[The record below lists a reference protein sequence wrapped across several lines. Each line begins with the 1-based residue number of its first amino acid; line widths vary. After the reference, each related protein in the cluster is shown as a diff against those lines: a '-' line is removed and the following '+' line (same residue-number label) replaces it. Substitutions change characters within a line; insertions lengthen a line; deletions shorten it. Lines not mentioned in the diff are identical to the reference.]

1 MSSGQKVA
9 LSFLAALICF
19 AGFVFFAQTNLM
31 STIET
36 KFYAQS
42 KIAQRQ
48 EQLDKLSNSCNNYI
62 SNILTKI
69 ETDSSSYL
77 NSPAVKSYANQN
89 PSEKDEVTRRNLTS
103 ALFDTIEGLDGI
115 RLIEG
120 NGRNVHFSTYDTDVL
135 KVDGLVKQYKNY
147 PDLQEELGE
156 LKSEMILTDS
166 NNPKHKIIFD
176 SKQNRIIVSFPFY
189 ITEQTTFGSLV
200 CYFNIYDFE
209 QILVNSNL
217 LPLGESFDLLTDDDG
232 TGYGFACGIPGDGKA
247 DFTKAIINSWKIASG
262 KADGKNKGPENLISQ
277 SNGTNWVLLN
287 SSNNAYFNVG
297 WVFKAN
303 LFELPKELIYI
314 IYVSVFVTLLLIF
327 LLIFSLKKDYLI
339 KVKQRIKKVQL
350 GIINEYLENK
360 QQIEWDQIARQ
371 LEYRKEELSLEIK
384 KSVGGKNKKY
394 EKIIDVYLEQ
404 SWSEIINIINSQNN
418 NQKSGLS
425 GASIEEIRRVM
436 EEVLQT
442 AKLNVSVAPGA
453 KTVVQN
459 VEEVEEIEDA
469 EEIEEVEAVDEVDE
483 IEEIEEI
490 DEIDEIEDAEEI
502 EEADGNEEAEEI
514 QDADEID
521 EVEAVEEI
529 EDVDGIEEVEDVEDA
544 DGIEESEEVE
554 EIEEIDEAETVEE
567 IDEIEDAEEIEE
579 IEAVEENDESDEIK
593 EVDEIDDVDEIEEI
607 EEAEEVEEVEEVE
620 DADGIEESEEVEE
633 IEEIDEAE
641 TVEEIDEIEDAEE
654 IEDADGNEEAEKIEE
669 ADEVDEIEEAEEV
682 LEERD
687 VIEPVEETK
696 EIDEA
701 EPVEETVQ
709 EVSGEDEPVEI
720 VDDASEEI
728 EVIEENEADSVE
740 SLDEVEELEDIEI
753 EKTDETVDVDISEEF
768 GDLSEVGDLE
778 ELEDDGISLENSAIT
793 QSEPEYH
800 YEESNRTFVS
810 ASSDDFASCDTIFAE
825 DLCIGSHYTP
835 DKKNISKDFN
845 FVVYIPDF
853 TPDHDFDMELAA
865 ADELLPEEGKFFSMT
880 GFAEN
885 ELPVSELEEIE
896 ENPAIVEKKGVYS
909 ISENIECSHLEL
921 NPEFKELVDSVL
933 FR

>member
-48 EQLDKLSNSCNNYI
+48 EQLDRLSNSCNNYI
-62 SNILTKI
+62 SNILKKI

-156 LKSEMILTDS
+156 LESEMILTDS

-209 QILVNSNL
+209 QILVNSNI

-247 DFTKAIINSWKIASG
+247 DFTKAIINSWKISSG

-277 SNGTNWVLLN
+277 SNGTKWVLLN
-287 SSNNAYFNVG
+287 SSNNTYFNVG

-483 IEEIEEI
+483 IEEIE
-490 DEIDEIEDAEEI
+490 DIEALED
-502 EEADGNEEAEEI
+502 
-514 QDADEID
+514 
-521 EVEAVEEI
+521 VEEI
-529 EDVDGIEEVEDVEDA
+529 KDVEVL
-544 DGIEESEEVE
+544 E
-554 EIEEIDEAETVEE
+554 
-567 IDEIEDAEEIEE
+567 
-579 IEAVEENDESDEIK
+579 
-593 EVDEIDDVDEIEEI
+593 EVDEIDDVDEIEEAEKI
-607 EEAEEVEEVEEVE
+607 EEAEEIKDVDEIDEIEEIEDADEIEEVETVE
-620 DADGIEESEEVEE
+620 DADGIEE
-633 IEEIDEAE
+633 
-641 TVEEIDEIEDAEE
+641 
-654 IEDADGNEEAEKIEE
+654 AEKIEE
-669 ADEVDEIEEAEEV
+669 TEEKDEIEEAEEV
-682 LEERD
+682 ED
-687 VIEPVEETK
+687 AD

-709 EVSGEDEPVEI
+709 EVSGEDDPVEI
-720 VDDASEEI
+720 VEAASEEI

-753 EKTDETVDVDISEEF
+753 EKTDETVEVDISEEF

-793 QSEPEYH
+793 QTEPEYH

-835 DKKNISKDFN
+835 DTKNTKNISQDFN

-896 ENPAIVEKKGVYS
+896 ETPAIVEKKGVYS

>member
-48 EQLDKLSNSCNNYI
+48 EQLDRLSNSCNNYI
-62 SNILTKI
+62 SNILKKI

-147 PDLQEELGE
+147 PDLKEELGE
-156 LKSEMILTDS
+156 LESEMILTDS

-209 QILVNSNL
+209 QILVNSNI

-247 DFTKAIINSWKIASG
+247 DFTKAIINSWKISSG

-277 SNGTNWVLLN
+277 SNGTKWVLLN
-287 SSNNAYFNVG
+287 SSNNTYFNVG

-483 IEEIEEI
+483 IEEIE
-490 DEIDEIEDAEEI
+490 DIEALED
-502 EEADGNEEAEEI
+502 
-514 QDADEID
+514 
-521 EVEAVEEI
+521 VEEI
-529 EDVDGIEEVEDVEDA
+529 KDVEVL
-544 DGIEESEEVE
+544 E
-554 EIEEIDEAETVEE
+554 
-567 IDEIEDAEEIEE
+567 
-579 IEAVEENDESDEIK
+579 
-593 EVDEIDDVDEIEEI
+593 EVDEIDDVDEIEEAEKI
-607 EEAEEVEEVEEVE
+607 EEAEEIKDV
-620 DADGIEESEEVEE
+620 D
-633 IEEIDEAE
+633 
-641 TVEEIDEIEDAEE
+641 EIDEIEE
-654 IEDADGNEEAEKIEE
+654 IEDADEIEEVEAVEDADEIEEAEKIEDSDE
-669 ADEVDEIEEAEEV
+669 IEEVDEIAEVDEIE
-682 LEERD
+682 
-687 VIEPVEETK
+687 
-696 EIDEA
+696 EA

-720 VDDASEEI
+720 VEAASEEI

-793 QSEPEYH
+793 QTEPEYH

-835 DKKNISKDFN
+835 DTKNTKNISKDFN

-896 ENPAIVEKKGVYS
+896 ETPAIVEKKGVYS

>member
-62 SNILTKI
+62 SNILKKI

-156 LKSEMILTDS
+156 LESEMILTDS

-209 QILVNSNL
+209 QILVNSNI

-247 DFTKAIINSWKIASG
+247 DFTKAIINSWKISSG

-277 SNGTNWVLLN
+277 SNGTKWVLLN
-287 SSNNAYFNVG
+287 SSNNTYFNVG

-490 DEIDEIEDAEEI
+490 EDVDEIEEVEEIKEAEEIKDVDEIDEIEEI
-502 EEADGNEEAEEI
+502 E
-514 QDADEID
+514 DADEIE
-521 EVEAVEEI
+521 EVEAVE
-529 EDVDGIEEVEDVEDA
+529 DA
-544 DGIEESEEVE
+544 D
-554 EIEEIDEAETVEE
+554 EI
-567 IDEIEDAEEIEE
+567 
-579 IEAVEENDESDEIK
+579 
-593 EVDEIDDVDEIEEI
+593 
-607 EEAEEVEEVEEVE
+607 
-620 DADGIEESEEVEE
+620 
-633 IEEIDEAE
+633 
-641 TVEEIDEIEDAEE
+641 
-654 IEDADGNEEAEKIEE
+654 EEAEKIEDSDE
-669 ADEVDEIEEAEEV
+669 IEEVDEIAEVDEIE
-682 LEERD
+682 
-687 VIEPVEETK
+687 
-696 EIDEA
+696 EA

-720 VDDASEEI
+720 VEAASEEI

-793 QSEPEYH
+793 QTEPEYH

-835 DKKNISKDFN
+835 DTKNTKNISKDFN

-896 ENPAIVEKKGVYS
+896 ETPAIVEKKGVYS

>member
-62 SNILTKI
+62 SNILKKI

-156 LKSEMILTDS
+156 LESETILTDS

-247 DFTKAIINSWKIASG
+247 DFTKAIINSWKISSG

-287 SSNNAYFNVG
+287 SSNNTYFNVG

-459 VEEVEEIEDA
+459 VEEVDEIEDA
-469 EEIEEVEAVDEVDE
+469 DEIEEVEAVEEVDEIEDVEEIEDADEIDDVEALEDVDEIEEIEAVDEVDEADEIKDVDE

-490 DEIDEIEDAEEI
+490 KDVDEIDDVEALEEVDEIEDS
-502 EEADGNEEAEEI
+502 
-514 QDADEID
+514 DE
-521 EVEAVEEI
+521 
-529 EDVDGIEEVEDVEDA
+529 IEEVEVVEDA

-554 EIEEIDEAETVEE
+554 
-567 IDEIEDAEEIEE
+567 DA
-579 IEAVEENDESDEIK
+579 
-593 EVDEIDDVDEIEEI
+593 DEIEE
-607 EEAEEVEEVEEVE
+607 A
-620 DADGIEESEEVEE
+620 G
-633 IEEIDEAE
+633 
-641 TVEEIDEIEDAEE
+641 E
-654 IEDADGNEEAEKIEE
+654 IEDAD
-669 ADEVDEIEEAEEV
+669 EI
-682 LEERD
+682 
-687 VIEPVEETK
+687 K
-696 EIDEA
+696 EA

-709 EVSGEDEPVEI
+709 KVSGEDEPVEI
-720 VDDASEEI
+720 GEAASEEN
-728 EVIEENEADSVE
+728 EVIEEVEADSVE

-896 ENPAIVEKKGVYS
+896 ETPAIVEKKGVYS

>member
-62 SNILTKI
+62 SNILKKI

-147 PDLQEELGE
+147 PDLKEELGE
-156 LKSEMILTDS
+156 LESEMILTDS

-209 QILVNSNL
+209 QILVNSNI

-247 DFTKAIINSWKIASG
+247 DFTKAIINSWKISSG

-277 SNGTNWVLLN
+277 SNGTKWVLLN
-287 SSNNAYFNVG
+287 SSNNTYFNVG

-483 IEEIEEI
+483 IEEIE
-490 DEIDEIEDAEEI
+490 DIEALED
-502 EEADGNEEAEEI
+502 
-514 QDADEID
+514 
-521 EVEAVEEI
+521 VEEI
-529 EDVDGIEEVEDVEDA
+529 KDVEVL
-544 DGIEESEEVE
+544 E
-554 EIEEIDEAETVEE
+554 
-567 IDEIEDAEEIEE
+567 
-579 IEAVEENDESDEIK
+579 
-593 EVDEIDDVDEIEEI
+593 EVDEIDDVDEIEEAEKI
-607 EEAEEVEEVEEVE
+607 EEAEEIKDV
-620 DADGIEESEEVEE
+620 D
-633 IEEIDEAE
+633 
-641 TVEEIDEIEDAEE
+641 EIDEIEE
-654 IEDADGNEEAEKIEE
+654 IEDADEIEEVEAVEDADEIEEAEKIEDSDE
-669 ADEVDEIEEAEEV
+669 IEEVDEIAEVDEIE
-682 LEERD
+682 
-687 VIEPVEETK
+687 
-696 EIDEA
+696 EA

-720 VDDASEEI
+720 VEAASEEI

-793 QSEPEYH
+793 QTEPEYH

-835 DKKNISKDFN
+835 DTKNTKNISKDFN

-896 ENPAIVEKKGVYS
+896 ETPAIVEKKGVYS

>member
-156 LKSEMILTDS
+156 LESEMILTDS

-287 SSNNAYFNVG
+287 SSNNTYFNVG

-567 IDEIEDAEEIEE
+567 IDEIEDAEEIE
-579 IEAVEENDESDEIK
+579 
-593 EVDEIDDVDEIEEI
+593 
-607 EEAEEVEEVEEVE
+607 
-620 DADGIEESEEVEE
+620 
-633 IEEIDEAE
+633 
-641 TVEEIDEIEDAEE
+641 
-654 IEDADGNEEAEKIEE
+654 DADGNEEAEKIEE

-793 QSEPEYH
+793 QTEPEYH

-835 DKKNISKDFN
+835 DTKNTKTISQDFN

-853 TPDHDFDMELAA
+853 TPDHDFDMELVA

>member
-62 SNILTKI
+62 SNILKKI

-156 LKSEMILTDS
+156 LESEMILTDS

-209 QILVNSNL
+209 QILVNSNI

-247 DFTKAIINSWKIASG
+247 DFTKAIINSWKISSG

-277 SNGTNWVLLN
+277 SNGTKWVLLN
-287 SSNNAYFNVG
+287 SSNNTYFNVG

-459 VEEVEEIEDA
+459 VEEVDEIEDA
-469 EEIEEVEAVDEVDE
+469 EEIEEVEAVDEV
-483 IEEIEEI
+483 EEIK
-490 DEIDEIEDAEEI
+490 D
-502 EEADGNEEAEEI
+502 
-514 QDADEID
+514 
-521 EVEAVEEI
+521 
-529 EDVDGIEEVEDVEDA
+529 
-544 DGIEESEEVE
+544 
-554 EIEEIDEAETVEE
+554 
-567 IDEIEDAEEIEE
+567 
-579 IEAVEENDESDEIK
+579 
-593 EVDEIDDVDEIEEI
+593 VDEIDDVDEIEEI
-607 EEAEEVEEVEEVE
+607 EDVEAVEEIEEVEEIKDVDEIDDVDEIEEIDEPEEIEEPEDVE
-620 DADGIEESEEVEE
+620 DADGIEEAEAVEDVEEIKDADEIEE
-633 IEEIDEAE
+633 IEEIDE
-641 TVEEIDEIEDAEE
+641 IE
-654 IEDADGNEEAEKIEE
+654 
-669 ADEVDEIEEAEEV
+669 EEV

-687 VIEPVEETK
+687 EIEPVEETN

-701 EPVEETVQ
+701 EPVEEIVQ

-720 VDDASEEI
+720 VEDASEEN
-728 EVIEENEADSVE
+728 EVIEEDEADSVE

-793 QSEPEYH
+793 QTEPEYH

-835 DKKNISKDFN
+835 DTKNTKNISQDFN

-896 ENPAIVEKKGVYS
+896 ETPAIVEKKGVYS

>member
-62 SNILTKI
+62 SNILKKI

-156 LKSEMILTDS
+156 LESEMILTDL

-209 QILVNSNL
+209 QILVNSNI

-247 DFTKAIINSWKIASG
+247 DFTKAIINSWKISSG

-277 SNGTNWVLLN
+277 SNGTKWVLLN
-287 SSNNAYFNVG
+287 SSNNTYFNVG

-469 EEIEEVEAVDEVDE
+469 EEIEEVEAVDEVEALEDV
-483 IEEIEEI
+483 EEIK
-490 DEIDEIEDAEEI
+490 DVDEIEDV
-502 EEADGNEEAEEI
+502 
-514 QDADEID
+514 
-521 EVEAVEEI
+521 EVLE
-529 EDVDGIEEVEDVEDA
+529 
-544 DGIEESEEVE
+544 
-554 EIEEIDEAETVEE
+554 
-567 IDEIEDAEEIEE
+567 
-579 IEAVEENDESDEIK
+579 
-593 EVDEIDDVDEIEEI
+593 EVDEIDDVDEIEETEEI
-607 EEAEEVEEVEEVE
+607 EEADEIEEVDEIAEAEEIKDVDEIDEIEEIEDADEIEEVEVVE
-620 DADGIEESEEVEE
+620 DADGIE
-633 IEEIDEAE
+633 
-641 TVEEIDEIEDAEE
+641 
-654 IEDADGNEEAEKIEE
+654 
-669 ADEVDEIEEAEEV
+669 
-682 LEERD
+682 
-687 VIEPVEETK
+687 
-696 EIDEA
+696 EA

-720 VDDASEEI
+720 VEDASEEI

-793 QSEPEYH
+793 QTEPEYH

-835 DKKNISKDFN
+835 DTKNTKTISQDFN

-896 ENPAIVEKKGVYS
+896 ETPAIVEKKGVYS

>member
-62 SNILTKI
+62 SNILKKI

-147 PDLQEELGE
+147 PDLKEELGE
-156 LKSEMILTDS
+156 LESETILTDS

-327 LLIFSLKKDYLI
+327 LLIFSVIMYYLI
-339 KVKQRIKKVQL
+339 KITHRIKKVQL

-459 VEEVEEIEDA
+459 VEEVDEIEAA

-483 IEEIEEI
+483 IEEIEALEEVE
-490 DEIDEIEDAEEI
+490 DVDEIEEI
-502 EEADGNEEAEEI
+502 
-514 QDADEID
+514 
-521 EVEAVEEI
+521 EAVEEI
-529 EDVDGIEEVEDVEDA
+529 EEIEDVDEIKDVDEIEEAEEIEDA
-544 DGIEESEEVE
+544 DG
-554 EIEEIDEAETVEE
+554 
-567 IDEIEDAEEIEE
+567 IEE
-579 IEAVEENDESDEIK
+579 IEAVEENDDAEEIKDVDELDDVEALEEVDEINDVDEIEEVEEIK
-593 EVDEIDDVDEIEEI
+593 DVDEIDDVEALEEVDEINDVDEI
-607 EEAEEVEEVEEVE
+607 
-620 DADGIEESEEVEE
+620 EEVEE
-633 IEEIDEAE
+633 IKD
-641 TVEEIDEIEDAEE
+641 
-654 IEDADGNEEAEKIEE
+654 
-669 ADEVDEIEEAEEV
+669 VDEIEEAEEV

-687 VIEPVEETK
+687 EIEPVEETD
-696 EIDEA
+696 EIEEA
-701 EPVEETVQ
+701 EPLEETVQ

-720 VDDASEEI
+720 VEAASEEI

-793 QSEPEYH
+793 QTEPEYH

-835 DKKNISKDFN
+835 DTKNISKDFN

>member
-62 SNILTKI
+62 SNILKKI

-156 LKSEMILTDS
+156 LESEMILTDS

-209 QILVNSNL
+209 QILVNSNI

-247 DFTKAIINSWKIASG
+247 DFTKAIINSWKISSG

-277 SNGTNWVLLN
+277 SNGTKWVLLN
-287 SSNNAYFNVG
+287 SSNNTYFNVG

-483 IEEIEEI
+483 IEEIE
-490 DEIDEIEDAEEI
+490 DIEAL
-502 EEADGNEEAEEI
+502 
-514 QDADEID
+514 
-521 EVEAVEEI
+521 
-529 EDVDGIEEVEDVEDA
+529 EDVEVL
-544 DGIEESEEVE
+544 E
-554 EIEEIDEAETVEE
+554 
-567 IDEIEDAEEIEE
+567 
-579 IEAVEENDESDEIK
+579 
-593 EVDEIDDVDEIEEI
+593 EVDEIDDVDEIEEAEKI
-607 EEAEEVEEVEEVE
+607 EEAEEIKDVDEIDEIEEIEDADEIEEVETVE
-620 DADGIEESEEVEE
+620 DADGIEE
-633 IEEIDEAE
+633 
-641 TVEEIDEIEDAEE
+641 
-654 IEDADGNEEAEKIEE
+654 AEKIEE
-669 ADEVDEIEEAEEV
+669 TEEKDEIEEAEEV
-682 LEERD
+682 ED
-687 VIEPVEETK
+687 AD

-709 EVSGEDEPVEI
+709 EVSGEDDPVEI
-720 VDDASEEI
+720 VEAASEEI

-753 EKTDETVDVDISEEF
+753 EKTDETVEVDISEEF

-793 QSEPEYH
+793 QTEPEYH

-835 DKKNISKDFN
+835 DTKNTKTNSQDFN

-896 ENPAIVEKKGVYS
+896 ETPAIVEKKGVYS

>member
-62 SNILTKI
+62 SNILKKI

-156 LKSEMILTDS
+156 LESEMILTDS
-166 NNPKHKIIFD
+166 NSPKHKIIFD

-287 SSNNAYFNVG
+287 SSNNTYFNVG

-459 VEEVEEIEDA
+459 VEEVDEIEDA
-469 EEIEEVEAVDEVDE
+469 EEIEEVEAVEEVDE
-483 IEEIEEI
+483 IEE
-490 DEIDEIEDAEEI
+490 
-502 EEADGNEEAEEI
+502 
-514 QDADEID
+514 
-521 EVEAVEEI
+521 VEEI
-529 EDVDGIEEVEDVEDA
+529 KDA
-544 DGIEESEEVE
+544 
-554 EIEEIDEAETVEE
+554 
-567 IDEIEDAEEIEE
+567 
-579 IEAVEENDESDEIK
+579 
-593 EVDEIDDVDEIEEI
+593 
-607 EEAEEVEEVEEVE
+607 
-620 DADGIEESEEVEE
+620 
-633 IEEIDEAE
+633 
-641 TVEEIDEIEDAEE
+641 
-654 IEDADGNEEAEKIEE
+654 
-669 ADEVDEIEEAEEV
+669 DEIEEAEE
-682 LEERD
+682 
-687 VIEPVEETK
+687 IEETEETD

-720 VDDASEEI
+720 GEDASEEI

-793 QSEPEYH
+793 QTEPEYH

-835 DKKNISKDFN
+835 ETKNISKDFN

>member
-48 EQLDKLSNSCNNYI
+48 EQLDRLSNSCNNYI
-62 SNILTKI
+62 SNILKKI

-156 LKSEMILTDS
+156 LESEMILTDS

-209 QILVNSNL
+209 QILVNSNI

-247 DFTKAIINSWKIASG
+247 DFTKAIINSWKISSG

-277 SNGTNWVLLN
+277 SNGTKWVLLN
-287 SSNNAYFNVG
+287 SSNNTYFNVG

-469 EEIEEVEAVDEVDE
+469 EEIEEVEAVDEVEALEDV
-483 IEEIEEI
+483 EEIK
-490 DEIDEIEDAEEI
+490 DVDEIEDV
-502 EEADGNEEAEEI
+502 
-514 QDADEID
+514 
-521 EVEAVEEI
+521 EVLE
-529 EDVDGIEEVEDVEDA
+529 
-544 DGIEESEEVE
+544 
-554 EIEEIDEAETVEE
+554 
-567 IDEIEDAEEIEE
+567 
-579 IEAVEENDESDEIK
+579 
-593 EVDEIDDVDEIEEI
+593 EVDEIDDVDEIEEAEKI
-607 EEAEEVEEVEEVE
+607 EEAEEIKDVDEIDEIEEIEDADEIEEVETVE
-620 DADGIEESEEVEE
+620 DADGIEE
-633 IEEIDEAE
+633 
-641 TVEEIDEIEDAEE
+641 
-654 IEDADGNEEAEKIEE
+654 AEKIEE
-669 ADEVDEIEEAEEV
+669 TEEKDEIEEAEEV
-682 LEERD
+682 ED
-687 VIEPVEETK
+687 AD

-709 EVSGEDEPVEI
+709 EVSGEDDPVEI
-720 VDDASEEI
+720 VEAASEEI

-753 EKTDETVDVDISEEF
+753 EKTDETVEVDISEEF

-793 QSEPEYH
+793 QTEPEYH

-835 DKKNISKDFN
+835 DTKNTKNISQDFN

-896 ENPAIVEKKGVYS
+896 ETPAIVEKKGVYS

>member
-19 AGFVFFAQTNLM
+19 AGFVFFAETNLM

-48 EQLDKLSNSCNNYI
+48 EQLDKLSESCNNYI

-77 NSPAVKSYANQN
+77 NSSAVKTYANQN

-103 ALFDTIEGLDGI
+103 ALFDTIEGLDGM

-147 PDLQEELGE
+147 TDLKEELGE
-156 LKSEMILTDS
+156 LESEVILTDA
-166 NNPKHKIIFD
+166 NNPKHKIILD
-176 SKQNRIIVSFPFY
+176 DKQNRLIISFPFY

-200 CYFNIYDFE
+200 CYFNIYDFV
-209 QILVNSNL
+209 QILVNNDL
-217 LPLGESFDLLTDDDG
+217 LPLGESFDLLMDEDG
-232 TGYGFACGIPGDGKA
+232 NGYGFACGIPGDGKS

-262 KADGKNKGPENLISQ
+262 KTDSKNKGPENLISQ

-287 SSNNAYFNVG
+287 SSEKTYFNVG
-297 WVFKAN
+297 WVFKASV
-303 LFELPKELIYI
+303 FELPKELIYI
-314 IYVSVFVTLLLIF
+314 IYISVFITLLLIF

-350 GIINEYLENK
+350 GIIREYLENK

-453 KTVVQN
+453 KNVVQTIED
-459 VEEVEEIEDA
+459 VSDAVEEIDEIEEVDEIEEAEEVDDLEDAEALEEVEEAESV
-469 EEIEEVEAVDEVDE
+469 EEIEEVEAVDELEDVEPIEEVEEVSDLDDAE
-483 IEEIEEI
+483 VLEEIEDTEPA
-490 DEIDEIEDAEEI
+490 DETESVEPTEDVEEI
-502 EEADGNEEAEEI
+502 EEAAEL
-514 QDADEID
+514 D
-521 EVEAVEEI
+521 EVEDAEELDNADEAESL
-529 EDVDGIEEVEDVEDA
+529 EDVDEFED
-544 DGIEESEEVE
+544 I
-554 EIEEIDEAETVEE
+554 EIEKV
-567 IDEIEDAEEIEE
+567 EDAEEIEE
-579 IEAVEENDESDEIK
+579 I
-593 EVDEIDDVDEIEEI
+593 DV
-607 EEAEEVEEVEEVE
+607 
-620 DADGIEESEEVEE
+620 
-633 IEEIDEAE
+633 
-641 TVEEIDEIEDAEE
+641 
-654 IEDADGNEEAEKIEE
+654 
-669 ADEVDEIEEAEEV
+669 
-682 LEERD
+682 
-687 VIEPVEETK
+687 
-696 EIDEA
+696 
-701 EPVEETVQ
+701 
-709 EVSGEDEPVEI
+709 
-720 VDDASEEI
+720 
-728 EVIEENEADSVE
+728 
-740 SLDEVEELEDIEI
+740 
-753 EKTDETVDVDISEEF
+753 SEEF
-768 GDLSEVGDLE
+768 GELTEVGELE
-778 ELEDDGISLENSAIT
+778 ELDSEDISLENSAMT
-793 QSEPEYH
+793 KAEPEYH
-800 YEESNRTFVS
+800 YVESNRTFVS
-810 ASSDDFASCDTIFAE
+810 SSSDDFANCDTIFAE
-825 DLCIGSHYTP
+825 DLCIGTHYTP
-835 DKKNISKDFN
+835 KPSTVSEDFN

-853 TPDHDFDMELAA
+853 TPEHDFDMELEA
-865 ADELLPEEGKFFSMT
+865 ADELIPEEGRFFSMT

-885 ELPVSELEEIE
+885 DLPVSDLEEVE
-896 ENPAIVEKKGVYS
+896 DAPAIVEKKGVYS
-909 ISENIECSHLEL
+909 IAENLECSHLEL

>member
-62 SNILTKI
+62 SNILKKI

-147 PDLQEELGE
+147 PDLKEELGE
-156 LKSEMILTDS
+156 LESEMILTDS

-247 DFTKAIINSWKIASG
+247 DFTKAIINSWKISSG

-277 SNGTNWVLLN
+277 SNGTKWVLLN
-287 SSNNAYFNVG
+287 SSNNTYFNVG

-490 DEIDEIEDAEEI
+490 EDVDEIEEVEEIKEAEEIKDVDEIDEIEEI
-502 EEADGNEEAEEI
+502 E
-514 QDADEID
+514 DADEIE
-521 EVEAVEEI
+521 EVEAVE
-529 EDVDGIEEVEDVEDA
+529 DA
-544 DGIEESEEVE
+544 D
-554 EIEEIDEAETVEE
+554 EI
-567 IDEIEDAEEIEE
+567 
-579 IEAVEENDESDEIK
+579 
-593 EVDEIDDVDEIEEI
+593 
-607 EEAEEVEEVEEVE
+607 
-620 DADGIEESEEVEE
+620 
-633 IEEIDEAE
+633 
-641 TVEEIDEIEDAEE
+641 
-654 IEDADGNEEAEKIEE
+654 EEAEKIEDSDE
-669 ADEVDEIEEAEEV
+669 IEEVDEIAEVDEIE
-682 LEERD
+682 
-687 VIEPVEETK
+687 
-696 EIDEA
+696 EA

-720 VDDASEEI
+720 VEAASEEI

-793 QSEPEYH
+793 QTEPEYH

-835 DKKNISKDFN
+835 DTKNTKTISQDFN

>member
-156 LKSEMILTDS
+156 LESEMILTDS

-287 SSNNAYFNVG
+287 SSNNTYFNVG

-483 IEEIEEI
+483 IEEI
-490 DEIDEIEDAEEI
+490 DEIDEI

-529 EDVDGIEEVEDVEDA
+529 EDVDGIEEVED
-544 DGIEESEEVE
+544 
-554 EIEEIDEAETVEE
+554 
-567 IDEIEDAEEIEE
+567 
-579 IEAVEENDESDEIK
+579 
-593 EVDEIDDVDEIEEI
+593 
-607 EEAEEVEEVEEVE
+607 VE

>member
-62 SNILTKI
+62 SNILKKI

-156 LKSEMILTDS
+156 LESEMILTDS

-209 QILVNSNL
+209 QILVNSNI

-247 DFTKAIINSWKIASG
+247 DFTKAIINSWKISSG

-277 SNGTNWVLLN
+277 SNGTKWVLLN
-287 SSNNAYFNVG
+287 SSNNTYFNVG

-483 IEEIEEI
+483 IEEIE
-490 DEIDEIEDAEEI
+490 DIEALED
-502 EEADGNEEAEEI
+502 
-514 QDADEID
+514 
-521 EVEAVEEI
+521 VEEI
-529 EDVDGIEEVEDVEDA
+529 KDVEVL
-544 DGIEESEEVE
+544 E
-554 EIEEIDEAETVEE
+554 
-567 IDEIEDAEEIEE
+567 
-579 IEAVEENDESDEIK
+579 
-593 EVDEIDDVDEIEEI
+593 EVDEIDDVDEIEEAEKI
-607 EEAEEVEEVEEVE
+607 EEAEEIKDVDEIDEIEEIEDADEIEEVETVE
-620 DADGIEESEEVEE
+620 DADGIEE
-633 IEEIDEAE
+633 
-641 TVEEIDEIEDAEE
+641 
-654 IEDADGNEEAEKIEE
+654 AEKIEE
-669 ADEVDEIEEAEEV
+669 TEEKDEIEEAE
-682 LEERD
+682 D
-687 VIEPVEETK
+687 AD

-709 EVSGEDEPVEI
+709 EVSGEDDPVEI
-720 VDDASEEI
+720 VEAASEEI

-753 EKTDETVDVDISEEF
+753 EKTDETVEVDISEEF

-793 QSEPEYH
+793 QTEPEYH

-835 DKKNISKDFN
+835 DTKNTKNISQDFN

-896 ENPAIVEKKGVYS
+896 ETPAIVEKKGVYS

>member
-62 SNILTKI
+62 SNILKKI

-156 LKSEMILTDS
+156 LESEMILTDS

-209 QILVNSNL
+209 QILVNSNI

-247 DFTKAIINSWKIASG
+247 DFTKAIINSWKISSG

-277 SNGTNWVLLN
+277 SNGTKWVLLN
-287 SSNNAYFNVG
+287 SSNNTYFNVG

-483 IEEIEEI
+483 IEEIE
-490 DEIDEIEDAEEI
+490 DIEALED
-502 EEADGNEEAEEI
+502 
-514 QDADEID
+514 
-521 EVEAVEEI
+521 VEEI
-529 EDVDGIEEVEDVEDA
+529 KDVEVL
-544 DGIEESEEVE
+544 E
-554 EIEEIDEAETVEE
+554 
-567 IDEIEDAEEIEE
+567 
-579 IEAVEENDESDEIK
+579 
-593 EVDEIDDVDEIEEI
+593 EVDEIDDVDEIEEAEKI
-607 EEAEEVEEVEEVE
+607 EEAEEIKDVDEIDEIEEIEDADEIEEVETVE
-620 DADGIEESEEVEE
+620 DADGIEE
-633 IEEIDEAE
+633 
-641 TVEEIDEIEDAEE
+641 
-654 IEDADGNEEAEKIEE
+654 AEKIEE
-669 ADEVDEIEEAEEV
+669 TEEKDEIEEAEEV
-682 LEERD
+682 ED
-687 VIEPVEETK
+687 AD

-709 EVSGEDEPVEI
+709 EVSGEDDPVEI
-720 VDDASEEI
+720 VEDASEEI

-753 EKTDETVDVDISEEF
+753 EKTDETVEVDISEEF

-793 QSEPEYH
+793 QTEPEYH

-835 DKKNISKDFN
+835 DTKNTKNISKDFN

>member
-62 SNILTKI
+62 SNILKKI

-147 PDLQEELGE
+147 PDLKEELGE
-156 LKSEMILTDS
+156 LESETILTDS

-287 SSNNAYFNVG
+287 SSNNTYFNVG

-459 VEEVEEIEDA
+459 VEEVEEIEEA
-469 EEIEEVEAVDEVDE
+469 EEIEEVE
-483 IEEIEEI
+483 
-490 DEIDEIEDAEEI
+490 
-502 EEADGNEEAEEI
+502 
-514 QDADEID
+514 
-521 EVEAVEEI
+521 
-529 EDVDGIEEVEDVEDA
+529 EVEDVD
-544 DGIEESEEVE
+544 
-554 EIEEIDEAETVEE
+554 
-567 IDEIEDAEEIEE
+567 EIEE
-579 IEAVEENDESDEIK
+579 IEAVEEIDEAE
-593 EVDEIDDVDEIEEI
+593 EIEEPEAVEDADGI
-607 EEAEEVEEVEEVE
+607 EEAEEVEEVE
-620 DADGIEESEEVEE
+620 
-633 IEEIDEAE
+633 
-641 TVEEIDEIEDAEE
+641 
-654 IEDADGNEEAEKIEE
+654 
-669 ADEVDEIEEAEEV
+669 
-682 LEERD
+682 
-687 VIEPVEETK
+687 

-720 VDDASEEI
+720 VEDASEEN
-728 EVIEENEADSVE
+728 EVIEEDEADSVE

-753 EKTDETVDVDISEEF
+753 EKTDETVEVDISEEF

-793 QSEPEYH
+793 QTEPEYH

-835 DKKNISKDFN
+835 DTKNTKTISQDFN

>member
-62 SNILTKI
+62 SNILKKI

-156 LKSEMILTDS
+156 LESEMILTDS

-209 QILVNSNL
+209 QILVNSNI

-247 DFTKAIINSWKIASG
+247 DFTKAIINSWKISSG

-277 SNGTNWVLLN
+277 SNGTKWVLLN
-287 SSNNAYFNVG
+287 SSNNTYFNVG

-490 DEIDEIEDAEEI
+490 EDIEALED
-502 EEADGNEEAEEI
+502 
-514 QDADEID
+514 
-521 EVEAVEEI
+521 VEEI
-529 EDVDGIEEVEDVEDA
+529 KDVEVL
-544 DGIEESEEVE
+544 E
-554 EIEEIDEAETVEE
+554 
-567 IDEIEDAEEIEE
+567 
-579 IEAVEENDESDEIK
+579 
-593 EVDEIDDVDEIEEI
+593 EVDEIDDVDEIEEAEKI
-607 EEAEEVEEVEEVE
+607 EEAEEIKDVDEIDEIEEIEDADEIEEVEVVE
-620 DADGIEESEEVEE
+620 DADGIE
-633 IEEIDEAE
+633 
-641 TVEEIDEIEDAEE
+641 
-654 IEDADGNEEAEKIEE
+654 
-669 ADEVDEIEEAEEV
+669 
-682 LEERD
+682 
-687 VIEPVEETK
+687 
-696 EIDEA
+696 EA

-720 VDDASEEI
+720 VEAASEEI

-753 EKTDETVDVDISEEF
+753 EKTDETVEVDISEEF

-793 QSEPEYH
+793 QTEPEYH

-835 DKKNISKDFN
+835 DTKNTKNISQDFN

-896 ENPAIVEKKGVYS
+896 ETPAIVEKKGVYS

>member
-62 SNILTKI
+62 SNILKKI

-156 LKSEMILTDS
+156 LESEMILTDS

-287 SSNNAYFNVG
+287 SSNNTYFNVG

-459 VEEVEEIEDA
+459 VEEVEEIEEA
-469 EEIEEVEAVDEVDE
+469 EEIEEVEALEEVDEIEDVEALEEIEEVEAADE
-483 IEEIEEI
+483 IEEIE
-490 DEIDEIEDAEEI
+490 
-502 EEADGNEEAEEI
+502 
-514 QDADEID
+514 
-521 EVEAVEEI
+521 AVEEI
-529 EDVDGIEEVEDVEDA
+529 EEIEEPEEVEDLEDVEDVEDA
-544 DGIEESEEVE
+544 DGIEEVE
-554 EIEEIDEAETVEE
+554 
-567 IDEIEDAEEIEE
+567 
-579 IEAVEENDESDEIK
+579 
-593 EVDEIDDVDEIEEI
+593 
-607 EEAEEVEEVEEVE
+607 
-620 DADGIEESEEVEE
+620 
-633 IEEIDEAE
+633 
-641 TVEEIDEIEDAEE
+641 
-654 IEDADGNEEAEKIEE
+654 
-669 ADEVDEIEEAEEV
+669 EVDEIEEAEEV

-687 VIEPVEETK
+687 EIEPVEETK

-709 EVSGEDEPVEI
+709 EVSGEAEPVEI
-720 VDDASEEI
+720 VEDASEEN
-728 EVIEENEADSVE
+728 EVIEEDEADSVE

-753 EKTDETVDVDISEEF
+753 EKTDETVEVDISEEF
-768 GDLSEVGDLE
+768 GDLSEVGELE

-793 QSEPEYH
+793 QTEPEYH

-835 DKKNISKDFN
+835 DTKNTKNISQDFN

>member
-62 SNILTKI
+62 SNILKKI

-156 LKSEMILTDS
+156 LESEMILTDS

-247 DFTKAIINSWKIASG
+247 DFTKAIINSWKISSG
-262 KADGKNKGPENLISQ
+262 KADGKNKGPENLIAQ

-287 SSNNAYFNVG
+287 SSNNTYFNVG

-459 VEEVEEIEDA
+459 VEEVDEIEDA

-483 IEEIEEI
+483 IEEIE
-490 DEIDEIEDAEEI
+490 DIEALED
-502 EEADGNEEAEEI
+502 
-514 QDADEID
+514 
-521 EVEAVEEI
+521 VEEI
-529 EDVDGIEEVEDVEDA
+529 KDVEVL
-544 DGIEESEEVE
+544 E
-554 EIEEIDEAETVEE
+554 
-567 IDEIEDAEEIEE
+567 
-579 IEAVEENDESDEIK
+579 
-593 EVDEIDDVDEIEEI
+593 EVDEIDDVDEIEEAEKI
-607 EEAEEVEEVEEVE
+607 EEAEEIKDVDEIDEIEEIEDADEIEEVETVE
-620 DADGIEESEEVEE
+620 DADGIEE
-633 IEEIDEAE
+633 
-641 TVEEIDEIEDAEE
+641 
-654 IEDADGNEEAEKIEE
+654 AEKIEE
-669 ADEVDEIEEAEEV
+669 TEEKDEIEEAEEV
-682 LEERD
+682 ED
-687 VIEPVEETK
+687 AD

-709 EVSGEDEPVEI
+709 EVSGEDDPVEI
-720 VDDASEEI
+720 VEAASEEI

-753 EKTDETVDVDISEEF
+753 EKTDETVEVDISEEF

-793 QSEPEYH
+793 QTEPEYH

-835 DKKNISKDFN
+835 DTKNTKNISQDFN

>member
-48 EQLDKLSNSCNNYI
+48 EQLDRLSNSCNNYI
-62 SNILTKI
+62 SNILKKI

-156 LKSEMILTDS
+156 LESETILTDS

-287 SSNNAYFNVG
+287 SSNNTYFNVG

-459 VEEVEEIEDA
+459 VEEVDEIEDA
-469 EEIEEVEAVDEVDE
+469 EEIEEVEAVEEVDE

-490 DEIDEIEDAEEI
+490 ED
-502 EEADGNEEAEEI
+502 
-514 QDADEID
+514 
-521 EVEAVEEI
+521 VEEI
-529 EDVDGIEEVEDVEDA
+529 
-544 DGIEESEEVE
+544 
-554 EIEEIDEAETVEE
+554 
-567 IDEIEDAEEIEE
+567 
-579 IEAVEENDESDEIK
+579 K
-593 EVDEIDDVDEIEEI
+593 DVDEIEEI
-607 EEAEEVEEVEEVE
+607 EEVEY
-620 DADGIEESEEVEE
+620 ADGIEE
-633 IEEIDEAE
+633 
-641 TVEEIDEIEDAEE
+641 AEE
-654 IEDADGNEEAEKIEE
+654 IEDADEIDEIEEIEDADEIEEVEAVEDADEIEEAEKIEE
-669 ADEVDEIEEAEEV
+669 TEEKDEIEEAEEV
-682 LEERD
+682 ED
-687 VIEPVEETK
+687 AD

-709 EVSGEDEPVEI
+709 EVSGEDDPVEI
-720 VDDASEEI
+720 VEAASEEI

-753 EKTDETVDVDISEEF
+753 EKTDETVEVDISEEF

-793 QSEPEYH
+793 QTEPEYH
-800 YEESNRTFVS
+800 YVESNRTFVS

-835 DKKNISKDFN
+835 DTKNTKTISQDFN

>member
-62 SNILTKI
+62 SNILKKI

-147 PDLQEELGE
+147 PDLKEELGE
-156 LKSEMILTDS
+156 LESEMILTDS

-247 DFTKAIINSWKIASG
+247 DFTKAIINSWKISSG

-277 SNGTNWVLLN
+277 SNGTKWVLLN
-287 SSNNAYFNVG
+287 SSNNTYFNVG

-404 SWSEIINIINSQNN
+404 SWSEIINIINSQNI

-425 GASIEEIRRVM
+425 GASIEEIRCVM

-459 VEEVEEIEDA
+459 VEEVDEIEDA

-483 IEEIEEI
+483 IEEIE
-490 DEIDEIEDAEEI
+490 DIEAL
-502 EEADGNEEAEEI
+502 
-514 QDADEID
+514 
-521 EVEAVEEI
+521 
-529 EDVDGIEEVEDVEDA
+529 EDVEVL
-544 DGIEESEEVE
+544 E
-554 EIEEIDEAETVEE
+554 
-567 IDEIEDAEEIEE
+567 
-579 IEAVEENDESDEIK
+579 
-593 EVDEIDDVDEIEEI
+593 EVDEIDDVDEIEEAEKI
-607 EEAEEVEEVEEVE
+607 EEAEEIKDV
-620 DADGIEESEEVEE
+620 D
-633 IEEIDEAE
+633 
-641 TVEEIDEIEDAEE
+641 EIDEIEE
-654 IEDADGNEEAEKIEE
+654 IEDADEIEEVEAVEDADEIEEAEKIEDSDE
-669 ADEVDEIEEAEEV
+669 IEEVDEIAEVDEIE
-682 LEERD
+682 
-687 VIEPVEETK
+687 
-696 EIDEA
+696 EA

-720 VDDASEEI
+720 VEAASEEI

-753 EKTDETVDVDISEEF
+753 EKTDETVEVDISEEF
-768 GDLSEVGDLE
+768 GDLSEVGELE

-793 QSEPEYH
+793 QTEPEYH

-835 DKKNISKDFN
+835 DTKNISKDFN

>member
-48 EQLDKLSNSCNNYI
+48 EQLDRLSNSCNNYI
-62 SNILTKI
+62 SNILKKI

-156 LKSEMILTDS
+156 LESEMILTDS

-247 DFTKAIINSWKIASG
+247 DFTKAIINSWKISSG

-277 SNGTNWVLLN
+277 SNGTKWVLLN
-287 SSNNAYFNVG
+287 SSNNTYFNVG

-459 VEEVEEIEDA
+459 VEEVDEIEDV

-490 DEIDEIEDAEEI
+490 ED
-502 EEADGNEEAEEI
+502 
-514 QDADEID
+514 
-521 EVEAVEEI
+521 VEEI
-529 EDVDGIEEVEDVEDA
+529 
-544 DGIEESEEVE
+544 
-554 EIEEIDEAETVEE
+554 
-567 IDEIEDAEEIEE
+567 
-579 IEAVEENDESDEIK
+579 K
-593 EVDEIDDVDEIEEI
+593 DVDEIEEI
-607 EEAEEVEEVEEVE
+607 EEVE
-620 DADGIEESEEVEE
+620 DADGIEE
-633 IEEIDEAE
+633 
-641 TVEEIDEIEDAEE
+641 AEE
-654 IEDADGNEEAEKIEE
+654 IEDADEIDEIEE
-669 ADEVDEIEEAEEV
+669 IEDADEIEEVEAVEDADEIEEVDEIAEEV

-709 EVSGEDEPVEI
+709 EVSDEDEPVEI
-720 VDDASEEI
+720 VEDAS

-793 QSEPEYH
+793 QTEPEYH

-835 DKKNISKDFN
+835 DTKNTKNISQDFN

>member
-1 MSSGQKVA
+1 
-9 LSFLAALICF
+9 
-19 AGFVFFAQTNLM
+19 M

-48 EQLDKLSNSCNNYI
+48 EQLDRLSNSCNNYI
-62 SNILTKI
+62 SNILKKI

-156 LKSEMILTDS
+156 LESEMILTDS

-209 QILVNSNL
+209 QILVNSNI

-247 DFTKAIINSWKIASG
+247 DFTKAIINSWKISSG

-287 SSNNAYFNVG
+287 SSNNTYFNVG

-459 VEEVEEIEDA
+459 VEEVDEIEAA
-469 EEIEEVEAVDEVDE
+469 EEIEEVEAVDEVEALEDV
-483 IEEIEEI
+483 EEIK
-490 DEIDEIEDAEEI
+490 DVDEIEDV
-502 EEADGNEEAEEI
+502 
-514 QDADEID
+514 
-521 EVEAVEEI
+521 EVLE
-529 EDVDGIEEVEDVEDA
+529 
-544 DGIEESEEVE
+544 
-554 EIEEIDEAETVEE
+554 
-567 IDEIEDAEEIEE
+567 
-579 IEAVEENDESDEIK
+579 
-593 EVDEIDDVDEIEEI
+593 EVDEIDDVDEIEETEEI
-607 EEAEEVEEVEEVE
+607 EEADEIEEVDEIAEAEEIKDFDEIDEIEEIEDADEIEEVEVVE
-620 DADGIEESEEVEE
+620 DADGIE
-633 IEEIDEAE
+633 
-641 TVEEIDEIEDAEE
+641 
-654 IEDADGNEEAEKIEE
+654 
-669 ADEVDEIEEAEEV
+669 
-682 LEERD
+682 
-687 VIEPVEETK
+687 
-696 EIDEA
+696 EA

-709 EVSGEDEPVEI
+709 EVSGEDDPVEI
-720 VDDASEEI
+720 VEAASEEI

-753 EKTDETVDVDISEEF
+753 EKTDETVEVDISEEF

-793 QSEPEYH
+793 QTEPEYH

-835 DKKNISKDFN
+835 DTKNISQDFN

-896 ENPAIVEKKGVYS
+896 ETPAIVEKKGVYS

>member
-62 SNILTKI
+62 SNILKKI

-147 PDLQEELGE
+147 PDLKEELGE
-156 LKSEMILTDS
+156 LESEMILTDS

-247 DFTKAIINSWKIASG
+247 DFTKAIINSWKISSG

-277 SNGTNWVLLN
+277 SNGTKWVLLN
-287 SSNNAYFNVG
+287 SSNNTYFNVG

-483 IEEIEEI
+483 IEEIE
-490 DEIDEIEDAEEI
+490 DIEALED
-502 EEADGNEEAEEI
+502 
-514 QDADEID
+514 
-521 EVEAVEEI
+521 VEEI
-529 EDVDGIEEVEDVEDA
+529 KDVEVL
-544 DGIEESEEVE
+544 E
-554 EIEEIDEAETVEE
+554 
-567 IDEIEDAEEIEE
+567 
-579 IEAVEENDESDEIK
+579 
-593 EVDEIDDVDEIEEI
+593 EVDEIDDVDEIEEAEKI
-607 EEAEEVEEVEEVE
+607 EEAEEIKDVDEIDEIEEIEDADEIEEVETVE
-620 DADGIEESEEVEE
+620 DADGIEE
-633 IEEIDEAE
+633 
-641 TVEEIDEIEDAEE
+641 
-654 IEDADGNEEAEKIEE
+654 AEKIEE
-669 ADEVDEIEEAEEV
+669 TEEKDEIEEAEEV
-682 LEERD
+682 ED
-687 VIEPVEETK
+687 AD

-709 EVSGEDEPVEI
+709 EVSGEDDPVEI
-720 VDDASEEI
+720 VEAASEEI

-753 EKTDETVDVDISEEF
+753 EKTDETVEVDISEEF

-793 QSEPEYH
+793 QTEPEYH

-835 DKKNISKDFN
+835 DTKNTKTISQDFN

-896 ENPAIVEKKGVYS
+896 ETPAIVEKKGVYS

>member
-48 EQLDKLSNSCNNYI
+48 EQLDRLSNSCNNYI
-62 SNILTKI
+62 SNILKKI

-156 LKSEMILTDS
+156 LESEMILTDS

-209 QILVNSNL
+209 QILVNSNI

-247 DFTKAIINSWKIASG
+247 DFTKAIINSWKISSG

-287 SSNNAYFNVG
+287 SSNNTYFNVG

-404 SWSEIINIINSQNN
+404 SWSEIINIINSQNI

-483 IEEIEEI
+483 IEEIE
-490 DEIDEIEDAEEI
+490 DIEALED
-502 EEADGNEEAEEI
+502 
-514 QDADEID
+514 
-521 EVEAVEEI
+521 VEEI
-529 EDVDGIEEVEDVEDA
+529 KDVEVL
-544 DGIEESEEVE
+544 E
-554 EIEEIDEAETVEE
+554 
-567 IDEIEDAEEIEE
+567 
-579 IEAVEENDESDEIK
+579 
-593 EVDEIDDVDEIEEI
+593 EVDEIDDVDEIEE
-607 EEAEEVEEVEEVE
+607 AEK
-620 DADGIEESEEVEE
+620 
-633 IEEIDEAE
+633 
-641 TVEEIDEIEDAEE
+641 
-654 IEDADGNEEAEKIEE
+654 IEDADEIE
-669 ADEVDEIEEAEEV
+669 EVDEIEEAEEIKDV
-682 LEERD
+682 DEIDEIEE
-687 VIEPVEETK
+687 IEDADEIEEVETVEDADGIEEAEKIEETEEK
-696 EIDEA
+696 DEIEEAEEVEDADEIDEA

-709 EVSGEDEPVEI
+709 EVSGEDDPVEI
-720 VDDASEEI
+720 VEAASEEI

-753 EKTDETVDVDISEEF
+753 EKTDETVEVDISEEF

-793 QSEPEYH
+793 QTEPEYH

-835 DKKNISKDFN
+835 DTKNTKNISQDFN

-896 ENPAIVEKKGVYS
+896 ETPAIVEKKGVYS

>member
-62 SNILTKI
+62 SNILKKI

-147 PDLQEELGE
+147 PDLKEELGE
-156 LKSEMILTDS
+156 LESEMILTDS

-209 QILVNSNL
+209 QILVNSNI

-247 DFTKAIINSWKIASG
+247 DFTKAIINSWKISSG

-277 SNGTNWVLLN
+277 SNGTKWVLLN
-287 SSNNAYFNVG
+287 SSNNTYFNVG

-483 IEEIEEI
+483 IEEIE
-490 DEIDEIEDAEEI
+490 DIEALED
-502 EEADGNEEAEEI
+502 
-514 QDADEID
+514 
-521 EVEAVEEI
+521 VEEI
-529 EDVDGIEEVEDVEDA
+529 KDVEVL
-544 DGIEESEEVE
+544 E
-554 EIEEIDEAETVEE
+554 
-567 IDEIEDAEEIEE
+567 
-579 IEAVEENDESDEIK
+579 
-593 EVDEIDDVDEIEEI
+593 EVDEIDDVDEIEEAEKI
-607 EEAEEVEEVEEVE
+607 EEAEEIKDVDEIDEIEEIEDADEIEEVETVE
-620 DADGIEESEEVEE
+620 DADGIEE
-633 IEEIDEAE
+633 
-641 TVEEIDEIEDAEE
+641 
-654 IEDADGNEEAEKIEE
+654 AEKIEE
-669 ADEVDEIEEAEEV
+669 TEEKDEIEEAEEV
-682 LEERD
+682 ED
-687 VIEPVEETK
+687 AD

-720 VDDASEEI
+720 VEAASEEI

-753 EKTDETVDVDISEEF
+753 EKTDETVEVDISEEF

-793 QSEPEYH
+793 QTEPEYH

-835 DKKNISKDFN
+835 DTKNTKNISKDFN

>member
-62 SNILTKI
+62 SNILKKI

-135 KVDGLVKQYKNY
+135 KVDGLIKQYKNY

-156 LKSEMILTDS
+156 LESEMILTDS

-287 SSNNAYFNVG
+287 SSNNTYFNVG

-469 EEIEEVEAVDEVDE
+469 EEIEEVEAL
-483 IEEIEEI
+483 
-490 DEIDEIEDAEEI
+490 
-502 EEADGNEEAEEI
+502 
-514 QDADEID
+514 
-521 EVEAVEEI
+521 
-529 EDVDGIEEVEDVEDA
+529 
-544 DGIEESEEVE
+544 
-554 EIEEIDEAETVEE
+554 EE
-567 IDEIEDAEEIEE
+567 IDEIE
-579 IEAVEENDESDEIK
+579 AVEDVEEIK

-696 EIDEA
+696 EIDKA

-825 DLCIGSHYTP
+825 DLCIGYHYTP

>member
-62 SNILTKI
+62 SNILKKI

-156 LKSEMILTDS
+156 LESETILTDS

-247 DFTKAIINSWKIASG
+247 DFTKAIINSWKISSG

-287 SSNNAYFNVG
+287 SSNNTYFNVG

-490 DEIDEIEDAEEI
+490 EDVDEIEEVEEIKEAEEIKDVDEIDEIEEI
-502 EEADGNEEAEEI
+502 E
-514 QDADEID
+514 DADEIE
-521 EVEAVEEI
+521 EVEAVE
-529 EDVDGIEEVEDVEDA
+529 DA
-544 DGIEESEEVE
+544 D
-554 EIEEIDEAETVEE
+554 EI
-567 IDEIEDAEEIEE
+567 
-579 IEAVEENDESDEIK
+579 
-593 EVDEIDDVDEIEEI
+593 
-607 EEAEEVEEVEEVE
+607 
-620 DADGIEESEEVEE
+620 
-633 IEEIDEAE
+633 
-641 TVEEIDEIEDAEE
+641 
-654 IEDADGNEEAEKIEE
+654 EEAEKIEDSDE
-669 ADEVDEIEEAEEV
+669 IEEVDEIAEVDEIE
-682 LEERD
+682 
-687 VIEPVEETK
+687 
-696 EIDEA
+696 EA

-720 VDDASEEI
+720 VEAASEEI

-793 QSEPEYH
+793 QTEPEYH

-835 DKKNISKDFN
+835 DTKNTKNISKDFN

>member
-62 SNILTKI
+62 SNILKKI

-135 KVDGLVKQYKNY
+135 KVDGLIKQYKNY

-156 LKSEMILTDS
+156 LESEMILTDS

-287 SSNNAYFNVG
+287 SSNNTYFNVG

-483 IEEIEEI
+483 IEEIE
-490 DEIDEIEDAEEI
+490 DIEALED
-502 EEADGNEEAEEI
+502 
-514 QDADEID
+514 
-521 EVEAVEEI
+521 VEEI
-529 EDVDGIEEVEDVEDA
+529 KDVEVL
-544 DGIEESEEVE
+544 E
-554 EIEEIDEAETVEE
+554 
-567 IDEIEDAEEIEE
+567 
-579 IEAVEENDESDEIK
+579 
-593 EVDEIDDVDEIEEI
+593 EVDEIDDVDEIEEAEKI
-607 EEAEEVEEVEEVE
+607 EEAEEIKDVDEIDEIEEIEDADEIEEVETVE
-620 DADGIEESEEVEE
+620 DADGIEE
-633 IEEIDEAE
+633 
-641 TVEEIDEIEDAEE
+641 
-654 IEDADGNEEAEKIEE
+654 AEKIEE
-669 ADEVDEIEEAEEV
+669 TEEKDEIEEAEEV
-682 LEERD
+682 ED
-687 VIEPVEETK
+687 AD

-720 VDDASEEI
+720 VEDASEEI
-728 EVIEENEADSVE
+728 KVIEENEADSVE

-753 EKTDETVDVDISEEF
+753 EKTDETVEVDISEEF

-793 QSEPEYH
+793 QTEPEYH

-835 DKKNISKDFN
+835 DTKNTKTISQDFN

>member
-62 SNILTKI
+62 SNILKKI

-147 PDLQEELGE
+147 PDLKEELGE
-156 LKSEMILTDS
+156 LESEMILTDS

-247 DFTKAIINSWKIASG
+247 DFTKAIINSWKISSG

-277 SNGTNWVLLN
+277 SNGTKWVLLN
-287 SSNNAYFNVG
+287 SSNNTYFNVG

-483 IEEIEEI
+483 IEEIE
-490 DEIDEIEDAEEI
+490 DIEAL
-502 EEADGNEEAEEI
+502 
-514 QDADEID
+514 
-521 EVEAVEEI
+521 
-529 EDVDGIEEVEDVEDA
+529 EDVEVL
-544 DGIEESEEVE
+544 E
-554 EIEEIDEAETVEE
+554 
-567 IDEIEDAEEIEE
+567 
-579 IEAVEENDESDEIK
+579 
-593 EVDEIDDVDEIEEI
+593 EVDEIDDVDEIEEAEKI
-607 EEAEEVEEVEEVE
+607 EEAEEIKDVDEIEEIEEIEDADEIEEVETVE
-620 DADGIEESEEVEE
+620 DADGIEE
-633 IEEIDEAE
+633 
-641 TVEEIDEIEDAEE
+641 
-654 IEDADGNEEAEKIEE
+654 AEKIEE
-669 ADEVDEIEEAEEV
+669 TEEKDEIEEAEEV
-682 LEERD
+682 ED
-687 VIEPVEETK
+687 AD

-709 EVSGEDEPVEI
+709 EVSGEDDPVEI
-720 VDDASEEI
+720 VEAASEEI

-753 EKTDETVDVDISEEF
+753 EKTDETVEVDISEEF

-793 QSEPEYH
+793 QTEPEYH

-835 DKKNISKDFN
+835 DTKNTKNISQDFN

-896 ENPAIVEKKGVYS
+896 ETPAIVEKKGVYS

>member
-48 EQLDKLSNSCNNYI
+48 EQLDRLSNSCNNYI
-62 SNILTKI
+62 SNILKKI

-156 LKSEMILTDS
+156 LESEMILTDS

-247 DFTKAIINSWKIASG
+247 DFTKAIINSWKISSG
-262 KADGKNKGPENLISQ
+262 KADGKNKGPENLIAQ

-287 SSNNAYFNVG
+287 SSNNTYFNVG

-459 VEEVEEIEDA
+459 VEEVDEIEDA

-483 IEEIEEI
+483 IEEIE
-490 DEIDEIEDAEEI
+490 DIEALED
-502 EEADGNEEAEEI
+502 
-514 QDADEID
+514 
-521 EVEAVEEI
+521 VEEI
-529 EDVDGIEEVEDVEDA
+529 KDVEVL
-544 DGIEESEEVE
+544 E
-554 EIEEIDEAETVEE
+554 
-567 IDEIEDAEEIEE
+567 
-579 IEAVEENDESDEIK
+579 
-593 EVDEIDDVDEIEEI
+593 EVDEIDDVDEIEEAEKI
-607 EEAEEVEEVEEVE
+607 EEAEEIKDVDEIDEIEEIEDADEIEEVETVE
-620 DADGIEESEEVEE
+620 DADGIEE
-633 IEEIDEAE
+633 
-641 TVEEIDEIEDAEE
+641 
-654 IEDADGNEEAEKIEE
+654 AEKIEE
-669 ADEVDEIEEAEEV
+669 TEEKDEIEEAEEV
-682 LEERD
+682 ED
-687 VIEPVEETK
+687 AD

-709 EVSGEDEPVEI
+709 EVSGEDDPVEI
-720 VDDASEEI
+720 VEAASEEI

-753 EKTDETVDVDISEEF
+753 EKTDETVEVDISEEF

-793 QSEPEYH
+793 QTEPEYH

-835 DKKNISKDFN
+835 DTKNTKNISQDFN

>member
-48 EQLDKLSNSCNNYI
+48 EQLDRLSNSCNNYI
-62 SNILTKI
+62 SNILKKI

-156 LKSEMILTDS
+156 LESEMILTDS

-209 QILVNSNL
+209 QILVNSNI

-247 DFTKAIINSWKIASG
+247 DFTKAIINSWKISSG

-277 SNGTNWVLLN
+277 SNGTKWVLLN
-287 SSNNAYFNVG
+287 SSNNTYFNVG

-469 EEIEEVEAVDEVDE
+469 EEIEEVEAVDEVEALEDV
-483 IEEIEEI
+483 EEIK
-490 DEIDEIEDAEEI
+490 DVDEIEDV
-502 EEADGNEEAEEI
+502 
-514 QDADEID
+514 
-521 EVEAVEEI
+521 EVLE
-529 EDVDGIEEVEDVEDA
+529 
-544 DGIEESEEVE
+544 
-554 EIEEIDEAETVEE
+554 
-567 IDEIEDAEEIEE
+567 
-579 IEAVEENDESDEIK
+579 
-593 EVDEIDDVDEIEEI
+593 EVDEIDDVDEIEETEEI
-607 EEAEEVEEVEEVE
+607 EEADEIEEVDEIAEAEEIKDVDEIDEIEEIEDADEIEEVEVVE
-620 DADGIEESEEVEE
+620 DADGIE
-633 IEEIDEAE
+633 
-641 TVEEIDEIEDAEE
+641 
-654 IEDADGNEEAEKIEE
+654 
-669 ADEVDEIEEAEEV
+669 
-682 LEERD
+682 
-687 VIEPVEETK
+687 
-696 EIDEA
+696 EA

-720 VDDASEEI
+720 VEDASEEI

-753 EKTDETVDVDISEEF
+753 EKTDETVEVDISEEF

-793 QSEPEYH
+793 QTEPEYH

-835 DKKNISKDFN
+835 DTKNTKNISQDFN

-896 ENPAIVEKKGVYS
+896 ETPAIVEKKGVYS

>member
-62 SNILTKI
+62 SNILKKI

-156 LKSEMILTDS
+156 LESEMILTDS

-247 DFTKAIINSWKIASG
+247 DFTKAIINSWKISSG

-277 SNGTNWVLLN
+277 SNGTKWVLLN
-287 SSNNAYFNVG
+287 SSNNTYFNVG

-483 IEEIEEI
+483 IEEIE
-490 DEIDEIEDAEEI
+490 DIEALED
-502 EEADGNEEAEEI
+502 
-514 QDADEID
+514 
-521 EVEAVEEI
+521 VEEI
-529 EDVDGIEEVEDVEDA
+529 KDVEVL
-544 DGIEESEEVE
+544 E
-554 EIEEIDEAETVEE
+554 
-567 IDEIEDAEEIEE
+567 
-579 IEAVEENDESDEIK
+579 
-593 EVDEIDDVDEIEEI
+593 EVDEIDDVDEIEEAEKI
-607 EEAEEVEEVEEVE
+607 EEAEEIKDVDEIDEIEEIEDADEIEEVETVE
-620 DADGIEESEEVEE
+620 DADGIEE
-633 IEEIDEAE
+633 
-641 TVEEIDEIEDAEE
+641 
-654 IEDADGNEEAEKIEE
+654 AEKIEE
-669 ADEVDEIEEAEEV
+669 TEEKDEIEEAEEV
-682 LEERD
+682 ED
-687 VIEPVEETK
+687 AD

-709 EVSGEDEPVEI
+709 EVSGEDDPVEI
-720 VDDASEEI
+720 VEAASEEI

-753 EKTDETVDVDISEEF
+753 EKTDETVEVDISEEF

-793 QSEPEYH
+793 QTEPEYH

-835 DKKNISKDFN
+835 DTKNTKTISQDFN

-896 ENPAIVEKKGVYS
+896 ETPAIVEKKGVYS

>member
-62 SNILTKI
+62 SNILKKI

-156 LKSEMILTDS
+156 LESEMILTDS

-209 QILVNSNL
+209 QILVNSNI

-247 DFTKAIINSWKIASG
+247 DFTKAIINSWKISSG

-277 SNGTNWVLLN
+277 SNGTKWVLLN
-287 SSNNAYFNVG
+287 SSNNTYFNVG

-490 DEIDEIEDAEEI
+490 EDIEALED
-502 EEADGNEEAEEI
+502 
-514 QDADEID
+514 
-521 EVEAVEEI
+521 VEEI
-529 EDVDGIEEVEDVEDA
+529 KDVEVL
-544 DGIEESEEVE
+544 E
-554 EIEEIDEAETVEE
+554 
-567 IDEIEDAEEIEE
+567 
-579 IEAVEENDESDEIK
+579 
-593 EVDEIDDVDEIEEI
+593 EVDEIDDVDEIEEAEKI
-607 EEAEEVEEVEEVE
+607 EEAEEIKDVDEIDEIEEIEDADEIEEVEVVE
-620 DADGIEESEEVEE
+620 DADGIE
-633 IEEIDEAE
+633 
-641 TVEEIDEIEDAEE
+641 
-654 IEDADGNEEAEKIEE
+654 
-669 ADEVDEIEEAEEV
+669 
-682 LEERD
+682 
-687 VIEPVEETK
+687 
-696 EIDEA
+696 EA

-720 VDDASEEI
+720 VEAASEEI

-753 EKTDETVDVDISEEF
+753 EKTDETVEVDISEEF

-793 QSEPEYH
+793 QTEPEYH

-835 DKKNISKDFN
+835 DTKNTKNISQDFN

>member
-48 EQLDKLSNSCNNYI
+48 EQLDRLSNSCNNYI
-62 SNILTKI
+62 SNILKKI

-156 LKSEMILTDS
+156 LESETILTDS

-287 SSNNAYFNVG
+287 SSNNTYFNVG

-459 VEEVEEIEDA
+459 VEEVDEIEDA
-469 EEIEEVEAVDEVDE
+469 EEIEEVEAVEEVDE

-490 DEIDEIEDAEEI
+490 ED
-502 EEADGNEEAEEI
+502 
-514 QDADEID
+514 
-521 EVEAVEEI
+521 VEEI
-529 EDVDGIEEVEDVEDA
+529 
-544 DGIEESEEVE
+544 
-554 EIEEIDEAETVEE
+554 
-567 IDEIEDAEEIEE
+567 
-579 IEAVEENDESDEIK
+579 K
-593 EVDEIDDVDEIEEI
+593 DVDEIEEI
-607 EEAEEVEEVEEVE
+607 EEVEY
-620 DADGIEESEEVEE
+620 ADGIEE
-633 IEEIDEAE
+633 
-641 TVEEIDEIEDAEE
+641 AEE
-654 IEDADGNEEAEKIEE
+654 IEDADEIDEIEEIEDADEIEEVEAVEDADEIEEAEKIEE
-669 ADEVDEIEEAEEV
+669 TEEKDEIEEAEEV
-682 LEERD
+682 ED
-687 VIEPVEETK
+687 AD

-709 EVSGEDEPVEI
+709 EVSGEDDPVEI
-720 VDDASEEI
+720 VEAASEEI

-793 QSEPEYH
+793 QTEPEYH
-800 YEESNRTFVS
+800 YVESNRTFVS

-835 DKKNISKDFN
+835 DTKNTKTISQDFN

>member
-156 LKSEMILTDS
+156 LESEMILTDS

-287 SSNNAYFNVG
+287 SSNNTYFNVG

-459 VEEVEEIEDA
+459 VEEADEIEEA

-490 DEIDEIEDAEEI
+490 DEIDEI

-554 EIEEIDEAETVEE
+554 EI
-567 IDEIEDAEEIEE
+567 
-579 IEAVEENDESDEIK
+579 
-593 EVDEIDDVDEIEEI
+593 
-607 EEAEEVEEVEEVE
+607 
-620 DADGIEESEEVEE
+620 EE

>member
-62 SNILTKI
+62 SNILKKI

-156 LKSEMILTDS
+156 LESEMILTDS

-209 QILVNSNL
+209 QILVNSNI

-247 DFTKAIINSWKIASG
+247 DFTKAIINSWKISSG

-287 SSNNAYFNVG
+287 SSNNTYFNVG

-418 NQKSGLS
+418 NQKRGLS

-483 IEEIEEI
+483 IEEIE
-490 DEIDEIEDAEEI
+490 DIEALED
-502 EEADGNEEAEEI
+502 
-514 QDADEID
+514 
-521 EVEAVEEI
+521 VEEI
-529 EDVDGIEEVEDVEDA
+529 KDVEVL
-544 DGIEESEEVE
+544 E
-554 EIEEIDEAETVEE
+554 
-567 IDEIEDAEEIEE
+567 
-579 IEAVEENDESDEIK
+579 
-593 EVDEIDDVDEIEEI
+593 EVDEIDDVDEIEE
-607 EEAEEVEEVEEVE
+607 AEEVE
-620 DADGIEESEEVEE
+620 DAD
-633 IEEIDEAE
+633 
-641 TVEEIDEIEDAEE
+641 
-654 IEDADGNEEAEKIEE
+654 
-669 ADEVDEIEEAEEV
+669 
-682 LEERD
+682 
-687 VIEPVEETK
+687 

-709 EVSGEDEPVEI
+709 EVSGEDDPVEI
-720 VDDASEEI
+720 VEAASEEI

-793 QSEPEYH
+793 QTEPEYH

-835 DKKNISKDFN
+835 DTKNTKNISQDFN

-896 ENPAIVEKKGVYS
+896 ETPAIVEKKGVYS